1 MADFHFTW
9 TDAQW
14 DEFGNRIV
22 TINLEVLNRLIDGLE
37 LLAEGR
43 RLNAPEQHRWAEIH
57 KDARAIIAPH
67 IAEIDAMKVSDAQAD
82 IDCPGEHITA
92 QTGGMQ

>member
-22 TINLEVLNRLIDGLE
+22 TINLEVLDRLIDGLE
-37 LLAEGR
+37 LLAEGC
-43 RLNAPEQHRWAEIH
+43 RLNVPQQCRWAEIH
-57 KDARAIIAPH
+57 RDARTIIAPH
-67 IAEIDAMKVSDAQAD
+67 IAEIDAMEAPTPDS
-82 IDCPGEHITA
+82 PGEYITA
-92 QTGGMQ
+92 TIGE